1 MMRKLILTVITLT
14 TLALSATPAQ
24 FTPPTNLA
32 TIPTANYHDC
42 LNRCHGIQGYEHR
55 QLDTDTHNTMQ
66 SSGGL
71 DATHYHLPPTTLAK
85 PFYIFKEKNLGLR

>member
-42 LNRCHGIQGYEHR
+42 LNRCARFYRVCMRSCNNDWLCNDDCKRG
-55 QLDTDTHNTMQ
+55 Q
-66 SSGGL
+66 SACEI
-71 DATHYHLPPTTLAK
+71 DCIEEA
-85 PFYIFKEKNLGLR
+85 